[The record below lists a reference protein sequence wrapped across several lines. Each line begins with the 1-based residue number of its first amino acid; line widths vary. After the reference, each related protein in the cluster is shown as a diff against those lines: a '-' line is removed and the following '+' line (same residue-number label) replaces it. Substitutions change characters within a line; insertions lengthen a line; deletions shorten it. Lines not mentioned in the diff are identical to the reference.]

1 MHTQGQ
7 YSYSSV
13 IWGQYEYRKENIEM
27 NGVNNL

>member
-7 YSYSSV
+7 YSYSSET
-13 IWGQYEYRKENIEM
+13 WGQYEYRKESIEM

>member
-1 MHTQGQ
+1 MHTQQQ

-13 IWGQYEYRKENIEM
+13 IWGQYEYCKESIEM